1 MVYFIMMVIHTLYA
15 TMIPRHT
22 LRNTLNVAGTIRH
35 VVCCWTIRH
44 MLYVT
49 GTIRHVV
56 CYWDDKTCC
65 MLLGR

>member
-1 MVYFIMMVIHTLYA
+1 MLYV
-15 TMIPRHT
+15 T
-22 LRNTLNVAGTIRH
+22 
-35 VVCCWTIRH
+35 WTIRH

-49 GTIRHVV
+49 WTIRHMLYVTWTIRHVV